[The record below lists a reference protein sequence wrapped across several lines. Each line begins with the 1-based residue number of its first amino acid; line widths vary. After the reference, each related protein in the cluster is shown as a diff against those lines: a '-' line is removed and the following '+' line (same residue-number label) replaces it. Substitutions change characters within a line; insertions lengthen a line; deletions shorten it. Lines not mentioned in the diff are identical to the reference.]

1 MSHQILSKIEL
12 LTILERI
19 HDVRVDLAVQL
30 DGGLLEQLYFVL

>member
-19 HDVRVDLAVQL
+19 HDVRVDLVVQL
-30 DGGLLEQLYFVL
+30 NGGLLSQFNLVL